1 MSKKLDEEYKALV
14 ASEVP
19 DLWARIDAGLKPK
32 TYSAETSDNV
42 DTGAVKVSPDGED
55 ITGTDDIVNNA
66 NIENAADNTN
76 TAETE
81 KMINAANTVNA
92 ADAQKAPK
100 KKKNDEETE
109 EWVGFYHSSGLFVT
123 LMR

>member
-42 DTGAVKVSPDGED
+42 DTGMGDRLIEIATEVGNRTLQVKYLGDGVLHRIFGILHHASAVAGILEQLLAFALQELYQS
-55 ITGTDDIVNNA
+55 
-66 NIENAADNTN
+66 
-76 TAETE
+76 
-81 KMINAANTVNA
+81 
-92 ADAQKAPK
+92 
-100 KKKNDEETE
+100 
-109 EWVGFYHSSGLFVT
+109 L
-123 LMR
+123 L